1 MQTDAFEAVQAF
13 FETSAERLG
22 LDDGVRALLQTHQR
36 QTEVQVRAAMDDG
49 EIRTFP
55 GWRIQHN
62 NARGPYKGGLR
73 FHPSVSV
80 DEFQCFAALMTWK
93 CALVDIP
100 YGGGKGG
107 VRVDPKRLSEG
118 ELERVSR
125 SFIREIA
132 PVIGPRIDIPAPDV
146 NTGPREMAWMAD
158 EYRRVSGDGDALAAL
173 TGKPIAL
180 GGSLGREQAT
190 GRGALF
196 ALDRIAHHRGWSR
209 DRIRIA
215 VEGYGNAGWW
225 FSTLATQVGYRI
237 IGVSDSG
244 GGIHNPEGL
253 DPRAVLQHKR
263 STGSVVGFKNADI
276 IDGEDVVGLDCE
288 VLVPAAME
296 EHVREDNADS
306 VRANLVL
313 EVANYPITPKA
324 DVLLKER
331 GVTVIPDILASAGGV
346 VVSYLEWI
354 QNLQRDA
361 WSEDRV
367 NQRLSEITNAATD
380 RVLARANERGIT
392 HRETGYE
399 IAVERVA
406 EAERLRGRW

>member
-1 MQTDAFEAVQAF
+1 MGAFEAVQAF

-62 NARGPYKGGLR
+62 NARGPFKGGLR

-107 VRVDPKRLSEG
+107 VRVDPKVLSEG

-132 PVIGPRIDIPAPDV
+132 PMIGPRIDIPAPDV

-158 EYRRVSGDGDALAAL
+158 EYRRATGDGDALATL
-173 TGKPIAL
+173 TGKPVAL

-209 DRIRIA
+209 DRIRVA
-215 VEGYGNAGWW
+215 VEGYGNAASW
-225 FSTLATQVGYRI
+225 FSILATQVGYRI
-237 IGVSDSG
+237 VSVSDSR
-244 GGIHNPEGL
+244 GGIHNPEGI
-253 DPRAVLQHKR
+253 DPRAVLLHKR
-263 STGSVVGFKNADI
+263 TTGSVTGFKHADD
-276 IDGEDVVGLDCE
+276 IDGEDVIGVDCE

-306 VRANLVL
+306 IKADLVL
-313 EVANYPITPKA
+313 EVANYPTTPKA
-324 DVLLKER
+324 DTLLKAR

-346 VVSYLEWI
+346 VVSYLEWV
-354 QNLQRDA
+354 QNLQREA

-367 NQRLSEITNAATD
+367 NQRLSEIMNAATD

-392 HRETGYE
+392 HREAGYE
-399 IAVERVA
+399 IAVDRVA

>member
-1 MQTDAFEAVQAF
+1 MGAFEAVQAF

-22 LDDGVRALLQTHQR
+22 LDDGLRALLQTHQR
-36 QTEVQVRAAMDDG
+36 QTEVQVRATMDDG
-49 EIRTFP
+49 EFRTFP

-107 VRVDPKRLSEG
+107 VRVDPKRMSEG

-196 ALDRIAHHRGWSR
+196 TLDRIAHHRGWSR

-324 DVLLKER
+324 DVLLQER

-392 HRETGYE
+392 HREAGYE

>member
-1 MQTDAFEAVQAF
+1 MGAFEAVQAF

-73 FHPSVSV
+73 FHPSVSL

-380 RVLARANERGIT
+380 RVLARANERGVT
-392 HRETGYE
+392 HREAGYE

>member
-1 MQTDAFEAVQAF
+1 MGAFEAVQAF

-49 EIRTFP
+49 QIRTFP

-392 HRETGYE
+392 HREAGYE

>member
-1 MQTDAFEAVQAF
+1 MGAFEAVQGF

-180 GGSLGREQAT
+180 GGSPGREQAT

-276 IDGEDVVGLDCE
+276 IDGEDIVGLDCE

-392 HRETGYE
+392 HREAGYE

>member
-1 MQTDAFEAVQAF
+1 MGAFEAVQAF

-22 LDDGVRALLQTHQR
+22 LDDGLRALLQTHQR
-36 QTEVQVRAAMDDG
+36 QTEVQVRATMDDG
-49 EIRTFP
+49 EFRTFP

-107 VRVDPKRLSEG
+107 IRVDPKRMSEG

-196 ALDRIAHHRGWSR
+196 TLDRIAHHRGWSR

-324 DVLLKER
+324 DVLLQER

-367 NQRLSEITNAATD
+367 NQRLSEVTNAATD

-392 HRETGYE
+392 HREAGYE

>member
-1 MQTDAFEAVQAF
+1 MGAFEAVQAF

-73 FHPSVSV
+73 FHPSVSL

-324 DVLLKER
+324 DGLLKER

-380 RVLARANERGIT
+380 RVLARANERGVT
-392 HRETGYE
+392 HREAGYE

>member
-1 MQTDAFEAVQAF
+1 MGAFEAVQTF

-22 LDDGVRALLQTHQR
+22 LDDCVRALLQTHQR

-125 SFIREIA
+125 SYIREIA

-253 DPRAVLQHKR
+253 DPRTVLQHKR

-324 DVLLKER
+324 DVLLQER

-354 QNLQRDA
+354 QNLQRDT

-367 NQRLSEITNAATD
+367 NERLSEITNAATD

-392 HRETGYE
+392 HREAGYE

>member
-1 MQTDAFEAVQAF
+1 
-13 FETSAERLG
+13 
-22 LDDGVRALLQTHQR
+22 
-36 QTEVQVRAAMDDG
+36 
-49 EIRTFP
+49 
-55 GWRIQHN
+55 
-62 NARGPYKGGLR
+62 
-73 FHPSVSV
+73 
-80 DEFQCFAALMTWK
+80 
-93 CALVDIP
+93 
-100 YGGGKGG
+100 
-107 VRVDPKRLSEG
+107 
-118 ELERVSR
+118 
-125 SFIREIA
+125 
-132 PVIGPRIDIPAPDV
+132 
-146 NTGPREMAWMAD
+146 MAWMAD

-190 GRGALF
+190 GRGAVF

-324 DVLLKER
+324 DVLLMER

-354 QNLQRDA
+354 QNLQRDT

-392 HRETGYE
+392 HREAGYE